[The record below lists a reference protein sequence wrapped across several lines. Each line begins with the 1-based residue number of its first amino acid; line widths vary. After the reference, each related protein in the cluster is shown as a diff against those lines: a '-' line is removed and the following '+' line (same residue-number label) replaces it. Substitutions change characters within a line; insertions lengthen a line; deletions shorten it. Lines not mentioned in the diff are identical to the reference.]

1 MIGGAFRRCGAAL
14 ALSPFALSAL
24 FATAVHAQD
33 SQRRLTPAEALALPL
48 VGAGAGT
55 SGVKG
60 IETRLLFGDPT
71 KAGPYTISI
80 RVPPNTRIA
89 PHTHRDDR
97 SAVVAA
103 GLWHF
108 GYGAT
113 ADLAASRALP
123 AGSFYTEPAGDPHF
137 AWTGPEGATVYI
149 SGTGPS
155 DTLYS
160 PGRDAKSKLPPQ

>member
-1 MIGGAFRRCGAAL
+1 MIGGAFRRSGAVLALPLLALALPATAAL
-14 ALSPFALSAL
+14 A
-24 FATAVHAQD
+24 QD
-33 SQRRLTPAEALALPL
+33 GRQRLTPAEALALPV

-103 GLWHF
+103 GRWHF

-113 ADLAASRALP
+113 ADEAASRALP

-149 SGTGPS
+149 SGMGPS
-155 DTLYS
+155 DTLYPS
-160 PGRDAKSKLPPQ
+160 GH